1 MAGAPGG
8 FCEGGSRAWG
18 HPRLAGDQG
27 QRWGLSGG
35 HLLPP
40 GEVGLRGRASPSH
53 TQAPCPPMSQTGTH
67 SSAGGRPGGHTAE
80 RGPARASKGAAVTAE
95 PPNSLSQ
102 GSPLPQLRIGSVG
115 PRPRL
120 SGPDP
125 NWTTRL
131 SFSGHETP
139 RGETAVSTRREAAQR
154 EGQGQASRVTHRA
167 LSQAPAPPPAP
178 PWRASGPCP
187 AQDDGRTL
195 PRGPGPSWA
204 GLAPTGPFPRWRGGW
219 ADGRGGLQ
227 GCGWAGPAPPSPSP
241 VTILPPDWGVTF
253 AISQVGDLGFRP
265 KVIQLIGNACA
276 PAELDW
282 L

>member
-167 LSQAPAPPPAP
+167 LSQAPRRRLPRPGGPAAPAQPRTTAAPSPGALGLPGRGSHPQGLSRGGGAGGRTGVGGSRAAAGPGRPLHPPPQ
-178 PWRASGPCP
+178 S
-187 AQDDGRTL
+187 
-195 PRGPGPSWA
+195 PSCH
-204 GLAPTGPFPRWRGGW
+204 LTGV
-219 ADGRGGLQ
+219 L
-227 GCGWAGPAPPSPSP
+227 PSPFHR
-241 VTILPPDWGVTF
+241 WGTW
-253 AISQVGDLGFRP
+253 GFGPRSYS
-265 KVIQLIGNACA
+265 
-276 PAELDW
+276 
-282 L
+282 